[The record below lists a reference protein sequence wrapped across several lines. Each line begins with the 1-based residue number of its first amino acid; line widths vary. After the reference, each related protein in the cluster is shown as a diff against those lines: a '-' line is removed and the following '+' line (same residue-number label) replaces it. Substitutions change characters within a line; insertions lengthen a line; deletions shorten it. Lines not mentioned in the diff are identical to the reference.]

1 MSFKVPVRPQR
12 VKVKLVKNLSLIM
25 DSSSIELPGS
35 ELETIHTEDGCLR
48 ISFSRVIIIKTMT
61 GSSERTRWWQRGDLV
76 MEGAE
81 MDVALPL
88 GPLVCAGGDIEDN
101 IFTYRDM
108 IPLPLVSRGCVGC
121 DLGFYDTNA
130 RLKVTASAMRM
141 EMKGLPKYIEHMRP
155 V

>member
-1 MSFKVPVRPQR
+1 
-12 VKVKLVKNLSLIM
+12 
-25 DSSSIELPGS
+25 
-35 ELETIHTEDGCLR
+35 
-48 ISFSRVIIIKTMT
+48 
-61 GSSERTRWWQRGDLV
+61 

-81 MDVALPL
+81 MDAALPL

-130 RLKVTASAMRM
+130 RLKARASAMHM

-155 V
+155 A